1 MAQPGAPQP
10 VRELHFHPIR
20 RWRFDLGWPDQ
31 WLAVEAEGGIWQGGR
46 GGGRNQTGAHTGG
59 RGFVKD
65 IEKYNEATLRGWRV
79 LRVTGDMI
87 RRGEALILIERA
99 LGLR

>member
-1 MAQPGAPQP
+1 M
-10 VRELHFHPIR
+10 
-20 RWRFDLGWPDQ
+20 
-31 WLAVEAEGGIWQGGR
+31 
-46 GGGRNQTGAHTGG
+46 
-59 RGFVKD
+59 KD